1 MECRYSLRSRAL
13 SKEYGTMNQ
22 QEPREPLDFENIEHQ
37 LNLDNLE
44 EMAREIPNLSVR
56 LATRI
61 RHFAA
66 QFDIPEEDFWLD
78 LEANS
83 SGPLAAVLS
92 REARRQNVHEK
103 AAAEYVRA
111 LRHVSQFSKL
121 PSSGPNA
128 LYVNSDGLMVTRGQ
142 LAGARPP
149 SKSIDFRWKVGSL
162 TCYAAQKYTK
172 VGGGNQDSQFNEV
185 EQLLRNFLPRTN
197 NDTALFVL
205 VDGPYY
211 NETKLARLKALA
223 RQQSPFSYVA
233 GINDLHFLLNQIVAG

>member
-1 MECRYSLRSRAL
+1 MAADTSQ
-13 SKEYGTMNQ
+13 T
-22 QEPREPLDFENIEHQ
+22 PEPLDFERLEHLQ
-37 LNLDNLE
+37 SLENLSDMLE
-44 EMAREIPNLSVR
+44 EIPDRSER
-56 LATRI
+56 SATRI
-61 RHFAA
+61 AHFSE
-66 QFDIPEEDFWLD
+66 QFDIPEKSFGLD
-78 LEANS
+78 LEANP

-92 REARRQNVHEK
+92 KEARRQNVHEK
-103 AAAEYVRA
+103 AAMDYVKK

-128 LYVNSDGLMVTRGQ
+128 LYVNSDGLIVTRGQ

-149 SKSIDFRWKVGSL
+149 SKSIDFRWKLGPL

-205 VDGPYY
+205 VDGQYFDA
-211 NETKLARLKALA
+211 TKLTRLKALF
-223 RQQSPFSYVA
+223 RHQSPYSCVV
-233 GINDLHFLLNQIVAG
+233 GINELQSLMDQIVHGK